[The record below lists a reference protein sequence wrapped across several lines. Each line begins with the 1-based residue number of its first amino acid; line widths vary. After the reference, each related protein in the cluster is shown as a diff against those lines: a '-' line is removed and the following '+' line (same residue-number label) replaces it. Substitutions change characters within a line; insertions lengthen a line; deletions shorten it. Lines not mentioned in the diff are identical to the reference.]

1 MNNHKIT
8 TLIRTAA
15 RALLV
20 AAFVCAMTAT
30 AALAQTTSGGT
41 VISNTA
47 SASYSDG
54 TNSYTTVSN
63 TVTVTVAN
71 VSGLA
76 ITPDAGSV
84 PTVVAGQ
91 TGVDFTFTVTNTS
104 NFSNQVRFLASGAS
118 VQATG
123 PVTVTAAVIDTDLN
137 GIDAGDTDIFAN
149 GADVLSATIARNT
162 TLTVIVR
169 VNVNAAATAG
179 AAINVR
185 LGDSAAGG
193 PTFDNQTATNSANEV
208 RTSVP
213 SGTTAPVNGESEAR
227 GDISTSVENDA
238 QLRLNVNY
246 PAGPVALGS
255 NITYTWALQNTGARP
270 VSAQTLAGAPGG
282 SNTGVFVV
290 APVPVNTTFVS
301 VTPPAGVTVL
311 YTTSSLANDPVG
323 ASTVWT
329 TTPPASGTTRVA
341 FNTGASLAVGAS
353 VVNMQFVV
361 QVNTGINASNPI
373 WEIGDAFGRNSV
385 SANITDQSED
395 AVSNKGDGNAN
406 FNEPRLGI
414 DAPNAT
420 QGIQVPT
427 TLVAVGSVLLGP
439 VGFPAAVGP
448 TSNNDDYT
456 NKTTSAASFAGV
468 APGGPTVAAST
479 VDFVNTVQNTGN
491 ANDTFTLTAP
501 TVPAGFTVSISTD
514 GGTNFTVVSG
524 GGSTTLAVAFGASAN
539 VIVRVAA
546 PSGQTVLTGFD
557 TVVRAASGNTPAS
570 TNDTID
576 RLYTGF
582 LRLVKSVVVDNT
594 TGVGG
599 ATDAVPGADIV
610 YTITYTNVSSS
621 GGTNNVML
629 TASNIVINE
638 DGDAAP
644 NNWAASTTQ
653 VTSPAPADSTTGT
666 ITDGDTNGAVTATTT
681 FLRDS
686 IPSLAPGASG
696 TFVFRRRIN

>member
-8 TLIRTAA
+8 TLIRAAA
-15 RALLV
+15 RAVML
-20 AAFVCAMTAT
+20 AAFALAL
-30 AALAQTTSGGT
+30 AAPAAFAQTTSGGT

-91 TGVDFTFTVTNTS
+91 NNVDFTFTVTNTS
-104 NFSNQVRFLASGAS
+104 NFANQVRFLASGAS
-118 VQATG
+118 VQTTG
-123 PVTVTAAVIDTDLN
+123 PVTVTGAFIDTDLN

-149 GADVLSATIARNT
+149 ASDVLSATIARNA

-169 VNVNAAATAG
+169 VNVQAAAASG
-179 AAINVR
+179 AAISVR

-193 PTFDNQTATNSANEV
+193 PSFDNQTATNSANEV

-227 GDISTSVENDA
+227 GDITTSVENDA

-255 NITYTWALQNTGARP
+255 NITYTWTVQNTGARA
-270 VSAQTLAGAPGG
+270 VTQQTLAGAPAG

-301 VTPPAGVTVL
+301 VTPPAGVTML
-311 YTTSSLANDPVG
+311 YTTSSLSNDPLG

-329 TTPPASGTTRVA
+329 TTAPASGVTRVA

-353 VVNMQFVV
+353 VTNMQFVV

-373 WEIGDAFGRNSV
+373 WEIGDAFGRNTV
-385 SANITDQSED
+385 NAGITDQSED

-414 DAPNAT
+414 DAATAT
-420 QGIQVPT
+420 QGFQVPT
-427 TLVAVGSVLLGP
+427 TLAAVGSVLIGP

-448 TSNNDDYT
+448 TNNNDDYT
-456 NKTTSAASFAGV
+456 NRTTSAASFAGV
-468 APGGPTVAAST
+468 APGGATVAAST

-491 ANDTFTLTAP
+491 ANDTFTLSAP

-514 GGTNFTVVSG
+514 GGTNFIVVSG

-539 VIVRVAA
+539 IIVRVAA
-546 PSGQTVLTGFD
+546 PTGQTVLTGFN
-557 TVVRAASGNTPAS
+557 TVIRAASANTPAS
-570 TNDTID
+570 TNETID

-582 LRLVKSVVVDNT
+582 LRLVKSVTVVNA

-621 GGTNNVML
+621 GGTNNVTL
-629 TASNIVINE
+629 TASNVVINE
-638 DGDAAP
+638 DGDSAP
-644 NNWAASTTQ
+644 NNWATYTAQ
-653 VTSPAPADSTTGT
+653 VTSPAPTDSTTGT

>member
-1 MNNHKIT
+1 MNTKIIT
-8 TLIRTAA
+8 FPFRAAA
-15 RALLV
+15 RALVL
-20 AAFVCAMTAT
+20 AAIACVLTAP
-30 AALAQTTSGGT
+30 AVLAQTTSGGT

-54 TNSYTTVSN
+54 TSSYTTVSN

-76 ITPDAGSV
+76 ITPDGGSV

-118 VQATG
+118 IQTTG
-123 PVTVTAAVIDTDLN
+123 PVTVTAAVIDTNLN
-137 GIDAGDTDIFAN
+137 GIDGGDTDIFAN
-149 GADVLSATIARNT
+149 GADVLSAVIARNT

-169 VNVNAAATAG
+169 VDVSAAAAAG
-179 AAINVR
+179 AAISVR
-185 LGDSAAGG
+185 LGDSASGG
-193 PTFDNQTATNSANEV
+193 PSFDNQAANSSANEV

-213 SGTTAPVNGESEAR
+213 VATPPPVNGESEAR
-227 GDISTSVENDA
+227 GDISTSVQNDA
-238 QLRLNVNY
+238 QLRLNLNA

-255 NITYTWALQNTGARP
+255 NITYTWSLDNTGARP

-290 APVPVNTTFVS
+290 APVPVDTTFVS

-311 YTTSSLANDPVG
+311 YSTSALTNDPL
-323 ASTVWT
+323 AAATVWT
-329 TTPPASGTTRVA
+329 TAAPPPGTVRRVA
-341 FNTGASLAVGAS
+341 YNVGASLATSAS
-353 VVNMQFVV
+353 VTNMQMVV
-361 QVNTGINASNPI
+361 TINTGINASVPI

-385 SANITDQSED
+385 AAAITDQSGD
-395 AVSNKGDGNAN
+395 VVVNKGDGNAN
-406 FNEPRLGI
+406 FNEPRFGV
-414 DAPNAT
+414 DPASPT
-420 QGIQVPT
+420 QGFQLPT
-427 TLVAVGSVLLGP
+427 LLQAVGAVLLGP
-439 VGFPAAVGP
+439 VGFPGAVGP
-448 TSNNDDYT
+448 TNNNDDYT

-468 APGGPTVAAST
+468 APGGASLAAST

-491 ANDTFTLTAP
+491 ANDVFTFTAP
-501 TVPAGFTVSISTD
+501 TVPAGFTVSISVD
-514 GGTNFTVVSG
+514 GGAIFVPASSNP
-524 GGSTTLAVAFGASAN
+524 TLAVAFGASAN
-539 VIVRVAA
+539 IIVRVAA
-546 PSGQTVLTGFD
+546 PAGQTVLTGFE
-557 TVVRAASGNTPAS
+557 TVIRATSANTPAS
-570 TNDTID
+570 SNDTID

-582 LRLVKSVVVDNT
+582 LRLVKSVAVVNA

-621 GGTNNVML
+621 GGTNNATL
-629 TASNIVINE
+629 TASNIQINE
-638 DGDAAP
+638 DGSAGT
-644 NNWAASTTQ
+644 NNWAAFTTQ
-653 VTSPAPADSTTGT
+653 VLAPAPSDSTTGV
-666 ITDGDTNGAVTATTT
+666 ITDGATAGPVTAVTT